1 MIMVV
6 HEKTGIGL
14 PWKTWKTYLYL
25 YIFLLLAETAAILL
39 CPAVFVSSQYWLALG
54 LSSVLFCFIFKDV
67 SEGIKSNSEAA
78 VFVVVCVL
86 CIKCKY

>member
-1 MIMVV
+1 M
-6 HEKTGIGL
+6 EN
-14 PWKTWKTYLYL
+14 
-25 YIFLLLAETAAILL
+25 IFVLIFFFFKAASAAILL

-78 VFVVVCVL
+78 VFVVECVL
-86 CIKCKY
+86 CIKSKYSKTLVNT

>member
-1 MIMVV
+1 MMV
-6 HEKTGIGL
+6 HEKDGNWLALINM
-14 PWKTWKTYLYL
+14 KN
-25 YIFLLLAETAAILL
+25 IFVLIFFFFKAATAAILL

-54 LSSVLFCFIFKDV
+54 LSSMLFCFIFKDV

-86 CIKCKY
+86 GIKSKY